1 MILAEAKVKRKKMSE
16 EEKRD
21 WNELY
26 SYVKGLMGYDD
37 KTSLSRTEVLK
48 LKGLTRGQ
56 FIANN
61 NQQELAEYSF
71 YEILVTFKVCKFDI
85 IRGFRSNSFKSN
97 GHKFNYMIKIVEG
110 NLSTVRE
117 RLKSRERQ
125 EKQIEQIEIAEQSKI
140 KYVNKKDKKK
150 KPNKLLEGVE

>member
-1 MILAEAKVKRKKMSE
+1 MSE
-16 EEKRD
+16 EEKVQWD
-21 WNELY
+21 ELY

-37 KTSLSRTEVLK
+37 QTSLSRTEVLK

-71 YEILVTFKVCKFDI
+71 YEILVTFKICKFDI

-117 RLKSRERQ
+117 RLKNRERQ
-125 EKQIEQIEIAEQSKI
+125 EERIASIEINTVEEIAE
-140 KYVNKKDKKK
+140 YKKK
-150 KPNKLLEGVE
+150 SKEVKNKRLKGLI

>member
-1 MILAEAKVKRKKMSE
+1 MAETKTKRKKMSE
-16 EEKRD
+16 EEKKQWD
-21 WNELY
+21 ELY
-26 SYVKGLMGYDD
+26 SYVKDLMGYDE

-61 NQQELAEYSF
+61 SQQELAEYSF

-85 IRGFRSNSFKSN
+85 IRGFRSSSFKTNS
-97 GHKFNYMIKIVEG
+97 HKFNYMIKIVEG

-117 RLKSRERQ
+117 RLKQREQ
-125 EKQIEQIEIAEQSKI
+125 AEQKMENVEVTEESTI
-140 KYVNKKDKKK
+140 KYVNK
-150 KPNKLLEGVE
+150 NKGKNINNRLKGLI

>member
-1 MILAEAKVKRKKMSE
+1 MAETKPKRKRMTE
-16 EEKRD
+16 EEKEQWD
-21 WNELY
+21 ELY

-71 YEILVTFKVCKFDI
+71 YEILVTFKICKFDI

-110 NLSTVRE
+110 SLSTVRE
-117 RLKSRERQ
+117 RLRSKQRQ
-125 EKQIEQIEIAEQSKI
+125 EERIAFIEVNTGEEIAE
-140 KYVNKKDKKK
+140 YKKK
-150 KPNKLLEGVE
+150 SKEVKNKRLKGLI

>member
-1 MILAEAKVKRKKMSE
+1 MAEAKVKRKKMSE
-16 EEKRD
+16 EEKEQWD
-21 WNELY
+21 ELY

-71 YEILVTFKVCKFDI
+71 YEILVTFKICKFDI

-97 GHKFNYMIKIVEG
+97 GHKFNYMIKNVEG
-110 NLSTVRE
+110 SLSTVRE
-117 RLKSRERQ
+117 RLRNRQ
-125 EKQIEQIEIAEQSKI
+125 QAEQKMESIEVTEESAI
-140 KYVNKKDKKK
+140 KYVNKNKKK
-150 KPNKLLEGVE
+150 RKNKLLEGIE

>member
-1 MILAEAKVKRKKMSE
+1 MAEAKVKRKKMTK
-16 EEKRD
+16 EEKEQWD
-21 WNELY
+21 ELY

-71 YEILVTFKVCKFDI
+71 YEILVTFKICKFDI

-117 RLKSRERQ
+117 RLKSRQKQEERIAS
-125 EKQIEQIEIAEQSKI
+125 IEINTEEEIAE
-140 KYVNKKDKKK
+140 YKKK
-150 KPNKLLEGVE
+150 SKEVKNKRLKGLI

>member
-1 MILAEAKVKRKKMSE
+1 MTKKKMSE
-16 EEKRD
+16 EEKKQWD
-21 WNELY
+21 ELY
-26 SYVKGLMGYDD
+26 SYVKELMGYDC

-71 YEILVTFKVCKFDI
+71 YEILVTFKICKFDI
-85 IRGFRSNSFKSN
+85 IRGFRSNSFKTN

-117 RLKSRERQ
+117 RLKQRQ
-125 EKQIEQIEIAEQSKI
+125 QAEQKMESVEVTEKSTI
-140 KYVNKKDKKK
+140 KYVNKNKKK
-150 KPNKLLEGVE
+150 RKNKLLEGIE

>member
-1 MILAEAKVKRKKMSE
+1 MAEAKVKRKKMSE
-16 EEKRD
+16 EEKKQWD
-21 WNELY
+21 ELY

-37 KTSLSRTEVLK
+37 KTSLSSAEVLK

-71 YEILVTFKVCKFDI
+71 YEILVTFKICKFDI

-110 NLSTVRE
+110 SLSTVRE
-117 RLKSRERQ
+117 RLRNRQ
-125 EKQIEQIEIAEQSKI
+125 QVEQKIENVEVTEESTI
-140 KYVNKKDKKK
+140 KYVNK
-150 KPNKLLEGVE
+150 NKGKNINNRLKGLI

>member
-1 MILAEAKVKRKKMSE
+1 MTKKKMSE
-16 EEKRD
+16 EEKKQWD
-21 WNELY
+21 ELY
-26 SYVKGLMGYDD
+26 SYVKELMGYDD

-71 YEILVTFKVCKFDI
+71 YEILITFKVCKFDI

-110 NLSTVRE
+110 SLSTVRE
-117 RLKSRERQ
+117 RLKNRQ
-125 EKQIEQIEIAEQSKI
+125 QAEQKI
-140 KYVNKKDKKK
+140 ESIEVNMIEGATYKRKTKEVR
-150 KPNKLLEGVE
+150 NKRLEGLM

>member
-1 MILAEAKVKRKKMSE
+1 MTKKKMSE
-16 EEKRD
+16 EEKKQWD
-21 WNELY
+21 ELY
-26 SYVKGLMGYDD
+26 SYVKELMGYDC

-71 YEILVTFKVCKFDI
+71 YEILVTFKICKFDI
-85 IRGFRSNSFKSN
+85 IRGFRSNSFKTN

-117 RLKSRERQ
+117 RLKQRQ
-125 EKQIEQIEIAEQSKI
+125 QAEQKMESVE
-140 KYVNKKDKKK
+140 VNMIEGATYKRKTKEVK
-150 KPNKLLEGVE
+150 NKRLEGLM

>member
-1 MILAEAKVKRKKMSE
+1 MSE
-16 EEKRD
+16 EEKKD
-21 WNELY
+21 WDELY
-26 SYVKGLMGYDD
+26 SYVKELMGYDD

-71 YEILVTFKVCKFDI
+71 YEILITFKICKFDI

-97 GHKFNYMIKIVEG
+97 GHKFNYMIKIVES

-117 RLKSRERQ
+117 RLKSK
-125 EKQIEQIEIAEQSKI
+125 KQAEQKMESVE
-140 KYVNKKDKKK
+140 VNMIEGATYKRKTKEVR
-150 KPNKLLEGVE
+150 NKRLEGLM

>member
-1 MILAEAKVKRKKMSE
+1 MAETKIKRKKMTK
-16 EEKRD
+16 EEKEQWD
-21 WNELY
+21 ELY

-71 YEILVTFKVCKFDI
+71 YEILVTFKICKFDI

-110 NLSTVRE
+110 SLSTVRE
-117 RLKSRERQ
+117 RLKSRQKQEERIAS
-125 EKQIEQIEIAEQSKI
+125 IEINTEEEIAE
-140 KYVNKKDKKK
+140 YKKK
-150 KPNKLLEGVE
+150 SKEVKNKRLKGLI

>member
-1 MILAEAKVKRKKMSE
+1 MAEAKVTRKKMSE
-16 EEKRD
+16 EEKEQWD
-21 WNELY
+21 ELY
-26 SYVKGLMGYDD
+26 SYVKELMGYDD

-61 NQQELAEYSF
+61 SQQELAEYSF

-117 RLKSRERQ
+117 RLKSR
-125 EKQIEQIEIAEQSKI
+125 KQAEQKIESVEVTEESAI
-140 KYVNKKDKKK
+140 KYVNK
-150 KPNKLLEGVE
+150 NKGKNINNRLKGLI

>member
-1 MILAEAKVKRKKMSE
+1 MTKKKMSE
-16 EEKRD
+16 EEKEQWD
-21 WNELY
+21 ELY

-117 RLKSRERQ
+117 RLKQREQ
-125 EKQIEQIEIAEQSKI
+125 AEQKI
-140 KYVNKKDKKK
+140 ENVEVNMIEGATYKKK
-150 KPNKLLEGVE
+150 TKEVRNKRLEGLM

>member
-1 MILAEAKVKRKKMSE
+1 MAETKPKRKRMTE
-16 EEKRD
+16 EEKEQWD
-21 WNELY
+21 ELY

-71 YEILVTFKVCKFDI
+71 YEILVTFKICKFDI

-97 GHKFNYMIKIVEG
+97 GHKFNYMIKIVDG
-110 NLSTVRE
+110 SLSTVRE
-117 RLKSRERQ
+117 RLRNRQKQEER
-125 EKQIEQIEIAEQSKI
+125 IEQIEVNTGEEIAE
-140 KYVNKKDKKK
+140 YKKK
-150 KPNKLLEGVE
+150 SKEVKNKRLKGLI

>member
-1 MILAEAKVKRKKMSE
+1 MSE
-16 EEKRD
+16 EEKKQWD
-21 WNELY
+21 ELY
-26 SYVKGLMGYDD
+26 SYVKELMGYDC

-71 YEILVTFKVCKFDI
+71 YEILITFKVCKFDI
-85 IRGFRSNSFKSN
+85 IRGFRSNSFKTN
-97 GHKFNYMIKIVEG
+97 GHKFNYMIKIVES

-117 RLKSRERQ
+117 RLKNRQ
-125 EKQIEQIEIAEQSKI
+125 QAEQKIESVEVTEESTI
-140 KYVNKKDKKK
+140 KYVNKNKKK
-150 KPNKLLEGVE
+150 RKNKLLEGIE

>member
-1 MILAEAKVKRKKMSE
+1 MTKKKMSE
-16 EEKRD
+16 EEKKQWD
-21 WNELY
+21 ELY
-26 SYVKGLMGYDD
+26 SYVKELMGYDC

-71 YEILVTFKVCKFDI
+71 YEILVTFKICKFDI

-117 RLKSRERQ
+117 RLKQRQ
-125 EKQIEQIEIAEQSKI
+125 QAEQKMESVEVTEKSTI
-140 KYVNKKDKKK
+140 KYVNKNKKK
-150 KPNKLLEGVE
+150 RKNKLLEGIE

>member
-1 MILAEAKVKRKKMSE
+1 MAEAKVKRKKMSE
-16 EEKRD
+16 EEKEQWD
-21 WNELY
+21 ELY

-71 YEILVTFKVCKFDI
+71 YEILVTFKICKFDI

-110 NLSTVRE
+110 SLSTVRE
-117 RLKSRERQ
+117 RLKNK
-125 EKQIEQIEIAEQSKI
+125 KQAEQKI
-140 KYVNKKDKKK
+140 ESVEVNMIEGANYKRKTKEVR
-150 KPNKLLEGVE
+150 NKRLEGLM

>member
-1 MILAEAKVKRKKMSE
+1 MAETKVKRKKMSE

-26 SYVKGLMGYDD
+26 SYVKELMGYDD

-71 YEILVTFKVCKFDI
+71 YEILVAFKICKFDI

-97 GHKFNYMIKIVEG
+97 GHKFNYMIKIVESS
-110 NLSTVRE
+110 LSTVRE
-117 RLKSRERQ
+117 RLKSR
-125 EKQIEQIEIAEQSKI
+125 KQAEQKMESI
-140 KYVNKKDKKK
+140 EVNMIEGATYKRKTKEVR
-150 KPNKLLEGVE
+150 NKRLEGLM

>member
-1 MILAEAKVKRKKMSE
+1 MTKKKMSE
-16 EEKRD
+16 EEKKQWD
-21 WNELY
+21 ELY
-26 SYVKGLMGYDD
+26 SYVKELMGYDC

-71 YEILVTFKVCKFDI
+71 YEILVTFKICKFDI
-85 IRGFRSNSFKSN
+85 IRGFRSNSFKTN

-117 RLKSRERQ
+117 RLKQRQ
-125 EKQIEQIEIAEQSKI
+125 QAEQKIESIEVTEESTI
-140 KYVNKKDKKK
+140 KYVNKNKKK
-150 KPNKLLEGVE
+150 RKNKLLEGIE

>member
-1 MILAEAKVKRKKMSE
+1 MTKKKMSE
-16 EEKRD
+16 EEKKD

-125 EKQIEQIEIAEQSKI
+125 EERIASIEINTGEEIAE
-140 KYVNKKDKKK
+140 YKKK
-150 KPNKLLEGVE
+150 SKEVKNKRLKGLI

>member
-1 MILAEAKVKRKKMSE
+1 MAEAKVKRKKMSE
-16 EEKRD
+16 EEKEQWD
-21 WNELY
+21 ELY

-110 NLSTVRE
+110 NLSTIRE
-117 RLKSRERQ
+117 RLKNRERQ
-125 EKQIEQIEIAEQSKI
+125 EERIAFIEVNTGEEIAE
-140 KYVNKKDKKK
+140 YKKK
-150 KPNKLLEGVE
+150 SKEVKNKRLKGLI

>member
-1 MILAEAKVKRKKMSE
+1 MTKKKMSE
-16 EEKRD
+16 QEKKD
-21 WNELY
+21 WDELY
-26 SYVKGLMGYDD
+26 SYVKELMGYDD

-85 IRGFRSNSFKSN
+85 IRGFRSNSFKNN

-117 RLKSRERQ
+117 RLKSRQ
-125 EKQIEQIEIAEQSKI
+125 QAEQKI
-140 KYVNKKDKKK
+140 ESIEVNMIEGATYKRKTKEVR
-150 KPNKLLEGVE
+150 NKRLEGLM

>member
-1 MILAEAKVKRKKMSE
+1 MVKKKMSE
-16 EEKRD
+16 EEKEQWD
-21 WNELY
+21 ELY

-71 YEILVTFKVCKFDI
+71 YEILVTFKICKFDI

-117 RLKSRERQ
+117 RLKSRQKQEERIAS
-125 EKQIEQIEIAEQSKI
+125 IEINTGEEIAE
-140 KYVNKKDKKK
+140 YKKK
-150 KPNKLLEGVE
+150 SKEVKNKRLKGLI

>member
-1 MILAEAKVKRKKMSE
+1 MAEAKVKRKKMSK
-16 EEKRD
+16 EEKEQWD
-21 WNELY
+21 KLY

-71 YEILVTFKVCKFDI
+71 YEILITFKICKFDI
-85 IRGFRSNSFKSN
+85 IRGFRNNSFKSN
-97 GHKFNYMIKIVEG
+97 RHKFNYMIKIVES

-117 RLKSRERQ
+117 RLKSRQKQEERIAS
-125 EKQIEQIEIAEQSKI
+125 IEINTEEEIAE
-140 KYVNKKDKKK
+140 YKKK
-150 KPNKLLEGVE
+150 SKEVKNKRLKGLI

>member
-1 MILAEAKVKRKKMSE
+1 MILAEAKVKRKRMSK
-16 EEKRD
+16 EEKEQWD
-21 WNELY
+21 ELY
-26 SYVKGLMGYDD
+26 SYVKELMGYDD

-110 NLSTVRE
+110 NLSTIRE
-117 RLKSRERQ
+117 RLKNRERQ
-125 EKQIEQIEIAEQSKI
+125 EERIEQIEVNTGEEIAE
-140 KYVNKKDKKK
+140 YKKK
-150 KPNKLLEGVE
+150 SKEVKNKRLKGLI

>member
-1 MILAEAKVKRKKMSE
+1 MAEAKVKRKMSK
-16 EEKRD
+16 EEKEQWD
-21 WNELY
+21 ELY
-26 SYVKGLMGYDD
+26 SYVKGLMGYDE

-71 YEILVTFKVCKFDI
+71 YEILVTFKICKFDI

-110 NLSTVRE
+110 SLSTVRE
-117 RLKSRERQ
+117 RLRNRQ
-125 EKQIEQIEIAEQSKI
+125 QAEQKI
-140 KYVNKKDKKK
+140 ESVEVNMIEGATYKRKTKEVR
-150 KPNKLLEGVE
+150 NKRLEGLM

>member
-1 MILAEAKVKRKKMSE
+1 MAETKPKRKRMTK
-16 EEKRD
+16 EEKEQWD
-21 WNELY
+21 ELY
-26 SYVKGLMGYDD
+26 SYVKGLMGYDN

-71 YEILVTFKVCKFDI
+71 YEILITFKVCKFDI
-85 IRGFRSNSFKSN
+85 IRGFRSNSFKTN
-97 GHKFNYMIKIVEG
+97 GHKFNYMIKIVES

-117 RLKSRERQ
+117 RLKQREQ
-125 EKQIEQIEIAEQSKI
+125 AEQKIESIEVTEESTI
-140 KYVNKKDKKK
+140 KYVNKNKKK
-150 KPNKLLEGVE
+150 RKNKLLEGIE

>member
-1 MILAEAKVKRKKMSE
+1 MSE
-16 EEKRD
+16 EEKKQWD
-21 WNELY
+21 ELY
-26 SYVKGLMGYDD
+26 SYVKELMGYDC

-85 IRGFRSNSFKSN
+85 IRGFRSNSFKTN

-117 RLKSRERQ
+117 RLKQRQ
-125 EKQIEQIEIAEQSKI
+125 QAEQKMESVEVTEKSTV
-140 KYVNKKDKKK
+140 KYVNKNKKK
-150 KPNKLLEGVE
+150 RKNKLLEGIE

>member
-1 MILAEAKVKRKKMSE
+1 MAETKSKRKRMTK
-16 EEKRD
+16 EEKEQWD
-21 WNELY
+21 ELY

-71 YEILVTFKVCKFDI
+71 YEILVTFKIFKFDI

-110 NLSTVRE
+110 SLSTVRE
-117 RLKSRERQ
+117 RLKSRQKQEERIAS
-125 EKQIEQIEIAEQSKI
+125 IEINTEEEIAE
-140 KYVNKKDKKK
+140 YKKK
-150 KPNKLLEGVE
+150 SKEVKNKRLKGLI

>member
-1 MILAEAKVKRKKMSE
+1 MVKKKMSE
-16 EEKRD
+16 EEKEQWD
-21 WNELY
+21 ELY

-117 RLKSRERQ
+117 RLKSRQKQEERIAS
-125 EKQIEQIEIAEQSKI
+125 IEINTGEEIAE
-140 KYVNKKDKKK
+140 YKKK
-150 KPNKLLEGVE
+150 SKEVKNKRLKGLI

>member
-1 MILAEAKVKRKKMSE
+1 MAETKPKRKRMTK
-16 EEKRD
+16 EEKEQWD
-21 WNELY
+21 ELY

-85 IRGFRSNSFKSN
+85 IRGFRSNSFKTN

-117 RLKSRERQ
+117 RLKQRQ
-125 EKQIEQIEIAEQSKI
+125 QAEQKMESVEVTEKSTI
-140 KYVNKKDKKK
+140 KYVNKNKKK
-150 KPNKLLEGVE
+150 RKNKLLEGIE

>member
-1 MILAEAKVKRKKMSE
+1 MAEAKVKRKMMTK
-16 EEKRD
+16 EEKEQWD
-21 WNELY
+21 ELY

-71 YEILVTFKVCKFDI
+71 YEILVTFKICKFDI

-117 RLKSRERQ
+117 RLKSRQKQEERIAS
-125 EKQIEQIEIAEQSKI
+125 IEINTEEEIAE
-140 KYVNKKDKKK
+140 YKKK
-150 KPNKLLEGVE
+150 SKEVKNKRLKGLI

>member
-1 MILAEAKVKRKKMSE
+1 MTKKKMSE
-16 EEKRD
+16 EEKKQWD
-21 WNELY
+21 ELY
-26 SYVKGLMGYDD
+26 SYVKELMGYDC

-71 YEILVTFKVCKFDI
+71 YEILVTFKICKFDI
-85 IRGFRSNSFKSN
+85 IRGFRSNSFKTN

-117 RLKSRERQ
+117 RLKQREQ
-125 EKQIEQIEIAEQSKI
+125 AEQKIESVEVTEKSTI
-140 KYVNKKDKKK
+140 KYVNKNKKK
-150 KPNKLLEGVE
+150 RKNKLLEGIE

>member
-1 MILAEAKVKRKKMSE
+1 MAKKKMSE
-16 EEKRD
+16 EEKKQWD
-21 WNELY
+21 ELY
-26 SYVKGLMGYDD
+26 SYVKGLMGYDE

-71 YEILVTFKVCKFDI
+71 YEILITFKVCKFDI

-110 NLSTVRE
+110 SLSTVRE
-117 RLKSRERQ
+117 RLKNRQ
-125 EKQIEQIEIAEQSKI
+125 QAEQKI
-140 KYVNKKDKKK
+140 ESIEVNMIEGATYKRKTKEVR
-150 KPNKLLEGVE
+150 NKRLEGLM

>member
-1 MILAEAKVKRKKMSE
+1 MSE
-16 EEKRD
+16 EEKKD

-117 RLKSRERQ
+117 RLKSR
-125 EKQIEQIEIAEQSKI
+125 KQAEQKMESIEVTEESAI
-140 KYVNKKDKKK
+140 KYVNKNKKK
-150 KPNKLLEGVE
+150 RKNKLLEGIE

>member
-1 MILAEAKVKRKKMSE
+1 MAEAKVKRKMSE
-16 EEKRD
+16 EEKEQWD
-21 WNELY
+21 ELY

-71 YEILVTFKVCKFDI
+71 YEILVTFKICKFDI

-117 RLKSRERQ
+117 RLKSRQKQEERIAS
-125 EKQIEQIEIAEQSKI
+125 IEINTEEEIAE
-140 KYVNKKDKKK
+140 YKKK
-150 KPNKLLEGVE
+150 SKEVKNKRLKGLI